1 MPPIDDAL
9 EAYLASLDT
18 ANDQFLN
25 DVSDLEE
32 DGLSAT
38 EILAFIAA
46 IDIAAYFI
54 EDLGMSAGINA
65 YMAATEDILAALPFF
80 GATTETQLVALQ
92 NIQRTVIDNLTRNVA
107 SSEQTS
113 IAQGSG
119 NGLDRIEIADLMSI
133 TVKGNRADSVIT
145 TMLSTYE
152 QSVIASMTSDLP
164 ANTRWEYVG
173 PRDEKNRPV
182 CRQYLDA
189 GNLTKKQ
196 IRAIKGD
203 GFEFRGG
210 WRCRHQWYPVT

>member
-1 MPPIDDAL
+1 MPPIDDAIDAFERSL
-9 EAYLASLDT
+9 EQAE
-18 ANDQFLN
+18 QEFLK
-25 DVSDLEE
+25 DVGELEE

-54 EDLGMSAGINA
+54 EDLGMSTGINA
-65 YMAATEDILAALPFF
+65 YMVATEDILTALPFF

-92 NIQRTVIDNLTRNVA
+92 NIQRTMINNLTRNVA
-107 SSEQTS
+107 SSVQTS
-113 IAQGSG
+113 IAQGIV
-119 NGLDRIEIADLMSI
+119 NGLDRNEIADLMSI
-133 TVKGNRADSVIT
+133 TVKGNRADSVIV

-152 QSVIASMTSDLP
+152 QSVIASMTIDLP
-164 ANTRWEYVG
+164 ANTKWEYVG

-189 GNLTKKQ
+189 GYLTKKQ
-196 IRAIKGD
+196 IRDIKSD